1 MRVARRAGAKLASS
15 LRLGHAS
22 REWRCALVLVA
33 VLFPLACGADT
44 TNDPQAAELVSAGA
58 VIIDVRTPEEFAAG
72 HLDGAVLIDIK
83 HPSFDAEITKLDA
96 TASYIVYCRSGNRSA
111 QAVDRMRAIGIEN
124 ITDLGSLE
132 NASAQ
137 TGVAI
142 VQG

>member
-1 MRVARRAGAKLASS
+1 MLARLGSARRS
-15 LRLGHAS
+15 LSAVVTLTVLSFG
-22 REWRCALVLVA
+22 LVA
-33 VLFPLACGADT
+33 CGEETA
-44 TNDPQAAELVSAGA
+44 NSPQAAELVSAGT

>member
-1 MRVARRAGAKLASS
+1 MLA
-15 LRLGHAS
+15 RLGSS
-22 REWRCALVLVA
+22 RRSLGAVVA
-33 VLFPLACGADT
+33 VTVLSLAPLACGADA

-72 HLDGAVLIDIK
+72 HLDGAMLIDIK
-83 HPSFDAEITKLDA
+83 NPSFDAEIARLDA
-96 TASYIVYCRSGNRSA
+96 AASYIVYCRSGNRSA
-111 QAVDRMRAIGIEN
+111 QAADRMREIGIEN

>member
-1 MRVARRAGAKLASS
+1 MLARLGSARRS
-15 LRLGHAS
+15 LSAVVTLTVLSFG
-22 REWRCALVLVA
+22 LVA
-33 VLFPLACGADT
+33 CGEETA
-44 TNDPQAAELVSAGA
+44 NSPQAAELVSAGT

-72 HLDGAVLIDIK
+72 HLDGAVLIEIK

-111 QAVDRMRAIGIEN
+111 QAVDRMREIGITN
-124 ITDLGSLE
+124 VTDLGSLE

>member
-1 MRVARRAGAKLASS
+1 MLARLGSARRSLGAVVALTVLSLA
-15 LRLGHAS
+15 
-22 REWRCALVLVA
+22 
-33 VLFPLACGADT
+33 PLACGADA

-72 HLDGAVLIDIK
+72 HLDGAMLIDIK
-83 HPSFDAEITKLDA
+83 NPSFDAEIARLDA
-96 TASYIVYCRSGNRSA
+96 AASYIVYCRSGNRSA
-111 QAVDRMRAIGIEN
+111 QAADRMRAIGIEN

>member
-1 MRVARRAGAKLASS
+1 MLARLGSARRSLGAVVALTVLSLA
-15 LRLGHAS
+15 
-22 REWRCALVLVA
+22 
-33 VLFPLACGADT
+33 PLACGADA

-58 VIIDVRTPEEFAAG
+58 VMIDVRTPEEFAAG
-72 HLDGAVLIDIK
+72 HLDGAVLIDFK
-83 HPSFDAEITKLDA
+83 SQSFDDEIARLDT
-96 TASYIVYCRSGNRSA
+96 TASYIIYCRTGNRSA
-111 QAVDRMRAIGIEN
+111 QAADRMRAIGIEN

>member
-1 MRVARRAGAKLASS
+1 MLARLGSARRS
-15 LRLGHAS
+15 LSAVV
-22 REWRCALVLVA
+22 ALTVLSFGLVA
-33 VLFPLACGADT
+33 CGEGT
-44 TNDPQAAELVSAGA
+44 VNSPQAAELVSAGT

-96 TASYIVYCRSGNRSA
+96 TDSYIVYCRSGNRSA

>member
-1 MRVARRAGAKLASS
+1 MLARLGSARRS
-15 LRLGHAS
+15 LSAVVTLTVLSFG
-22 REWRCALVLVA
+22 LVA
-33 VLFPLACGADT
+33 CDEETA
-44 TNDPQAAELVSAGA
+44 NSPQAAELVSAGA

>member
-1 MRVARRAGAKLASS
+1 MLARLGSARRSLGAVVALTVLSLA
-15 LRLGHAS
+15 
-22 REWRCALVLVA
+22 
-33 VLFPLACGADT
+33 PLACGADAT
-44 TNDPQAAELVSAGA
+44 IDPQAAELVSAGA

-72 HLDGAVLIDIK
+72 HLDGAMLIDIK
-83 HPSFDAEITKLDA
+83 NPSFDAEIARLDT

-111 QAVDRMRAIGIEN
+111 QAVDRMREIGIEN